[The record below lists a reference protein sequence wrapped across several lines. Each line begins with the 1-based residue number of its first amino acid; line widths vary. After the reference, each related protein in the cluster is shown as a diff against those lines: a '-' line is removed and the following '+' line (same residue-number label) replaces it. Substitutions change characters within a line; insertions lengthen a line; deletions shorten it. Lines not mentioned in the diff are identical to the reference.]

1 MHKLLACSKTLYDH
15 DMALKIKQLRTLTKR
30 NYKLNQ
36 IIQPTVTG
44 DFETIEQWDNFRK
57 ERFKEFE
64 KEVDELMRKEFIRR
78 EFVQYQREDEEYDEY
93 MERVD
98 GVDMFYLDVTGLK
111 DIVYNLLFSLSKNE
125 DWALEKASI
134 IAGTIKGM
142 CEALD
147 SYSVLYDA
155 FDEGN
160 FNVVLGEECISNII
174 SSTVRNLLDGAMKDT
189 IYDLF
194 CY

>member
-1 MHKLLACSKTLYDH
+1 MHNLLACSKTLYDH

-36 IIQPTVTG
+36 IIQPTVAG

-57 ERFKEFE
+57 ERFNEFK
-64 KEVDELMRKEFIRR
+64 KEVDELMKKEFIRR
-78 EFVQYQREDEEYDEY
+78 EFVQYRLDDEDYDEY
-93 MERVD
+93 IERVN
-98 GVDMFYLDVTGLK
+98 GNEMFYLDVTGLD
-111 DIVYNLLFSLSKNE
+111 DIVYNLLFSLSKNK

-147 SYSVLYDA
+147 EFNVLYDV

-160 FNVVLGEECISNII
+160 MNSMLDEGCISRII
-174 SSTVRNLLDGAMKDT
+174 STTVRKLLDNAMKDT